1 MLKVG
6 FYIIMVMFCTQI
18 SLGQNEKANDLS
30 EKITKNKELFK
41 TDPQQAFQEI
51 DRLLDEA
58 IKLKDANA
66 ELKILSTRYEYD
78 YLLKIDFEQMISS
91 ANILKDRAK
100 AYKSLLYEAKAHKYL
115 AQTYSFNELFDK
127 SLEELWLGMGVL
139 ERANA
144 EDAFI
149 IMEKANIHTAFANVY
164 NLKKEYFSGIQSLLN
179 SVKEHEKL
187 KDPELKRGA
196 KFMDYTNLGG
206 AYLKVNLD
214 SAKYYANRSI
224 DLSIPRE
231 SNHNLMFINYLVI
244 GNVHLQKKEYNLALE
259 FYKKAESIKENK
271 HFVNLKELYEK
282 FITTHE
288 TLGNSE
294 LKEVYENKLKDLSL
308 TVTQNQNKSLR
319 KIIQEDRKGQRESTS
334 KNNLWIW
341 IALLG
346 AFLSGIFVFLFLNQ
360 RNKKM
365 NNEVQLTP
373 ETYNNLIAL
382 LKENDQSFLLT
393 FETEFPRFVQT
404 LTKEY
409 PELSNAE
416 IELLAMI
423 KLGLTSKEIAQYKFI
438 QHKTVQNKRYMIRK
452 KLNLSSDTDLN
463 KWIEGLG

>member
-1 MLKVG
+1 M
-6 FYIIMVMFCTQI
+6 
-18 SLGQNEKANDLS
+18 
-30 EKITKNKELFK
+30 
-41 TDPQQAFQEI
+41 
-51 DRLLDEA
+51 
-58 IKLKDANA
+58 
-66 ELKILSTRYEYD
+66 
-78 YLLKIDFEQMISS
+78 
-91 ANILKDRAK
+91 
-100 AYKSLLYEAKAHKYL
+100 
-115 AQTYSFNELFDK
+115 
-127 SLEELWLGMGVL
+127 
-139 ERANA
+139 
-144 EDAFI
+144 
-149 IMEKANIHTAFANVY
+149 
-164 NLKKEYFSGIQSLLN
+164 
-179 SVKEHEKL
+179 
-187 KDPELKRGA
+187 
-196 KFMDYTNLGG
+196 
-206 AYLKVNLD
+206 
-214 SAKYYANRSI
+214 
-224 DLSIPRE
+224 
-231 SNHNLMFINYLVI
+231 
-244 GNVHLQKKEYNLALE
+244 
-259 FYKKAESIKENK
+259 
-271 HFVNLKELYEK
+271 
-282 FITTHE
+282 
-288 TLGNSE
+288 
-294 LKEVYENKLKDLSL
+294 
-308 TVTQNQNKSLR
+308 R